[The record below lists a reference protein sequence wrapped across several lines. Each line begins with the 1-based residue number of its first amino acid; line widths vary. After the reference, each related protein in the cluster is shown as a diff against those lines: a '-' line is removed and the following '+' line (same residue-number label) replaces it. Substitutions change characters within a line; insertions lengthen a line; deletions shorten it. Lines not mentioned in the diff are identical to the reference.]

1 MEKYLFNVLVN
12 NMDIWLFRFST
23 VQLILPTLV
32 FHNTWVRKK
41 RKQAP
46 YEILNLLYNLWCLFC
61 FKEKLQM
68 QVDGAWEKD
77 IKTTVCVC
85 VRACSPETGAW
96 LTLEIDGVTVSSPV
110 Q

>member
-1 MEKYLFNVLVN
+1 MAVSIFHSTADTPNASVSQYLG
-12 NMDIWLFRFST
+12 
-23 VQLILPTLV
+23 QE
-32 FHNTWVRKK
+32 K

-85 VRACSPETGAW
+85 VRARSPETGAW